1 MRNVEA
7 IPSKDSFAS
16 GSIDLVFYNY
26 YLKCFVLIDLKTGEL
41 THQDVGQLDMYVRMF
56 DELQR
61 SGDDNPTVGI
71 ILCTEKDEAIVKY
84 SVLEENRSL
93 FASKYQ
99 LYLPDERELK
109 AELERE
115 RRLIEMEME
124 KKKES
129 AE

>member
-1 MRNVEA
+1 
-7 IPSKDSFAS
+7 
-16 GSIDLVFYNY
+16 IDLVFYNY